1 MSLPPHNLSSVG
13 GWGVRTRR
21 FPDDLSPK
29 PYLLALCR
37 RSHGAHL
44 SLPARESRF
53 RFPKNPKAW
62 DCVERRVFFPCEELA
77 QELQRSVPHFA
88 FENTYWKV
96 VFLSYSPTPLRSR
109 QRWVQKKVGGSLDSP
124 RHLLPWL
131 PSHPTVLPLW
141 PRWSTLALLSPRP
154 PQDSQYPWSQ
164 RVSFAKDIAS
174 GMVSRLRGCGWM
186 I

>member
-1 MSLPPHNLSSVG
+1 MSLPPPNLSSVG
-13 GWGVRTRR
+13 GLGVRTRR

-37 RSHGAHL
+37 RSHGAHP

-62 DCVERRVFFPCEELA
+62 DCVEHRVFFPCEELA

-88 FENTYWKV
+88 FENTYCKV

-109 QRWVQKKVGGSLDSP
+109 QRWVQKKVGGGHWTLRDTCC
-124 RHLLPWL
+124 LGF
-131 PSHPTVLPLW
+131 PLTQLSCHCGPVG
-141 PRWSTLALLSPRP
+141 PRWPFSPHAPRRTAST
-154 PQDSQYPWSQ
+154 
-164 RVSFAKDIAS
+164 
-174 GMVSRLRGCGWM
+174 RGVRE
-186 I
+186 